1 LKILIIDDE
10 KNICITLSQ
19 ILSDE
24 GYEVR
29 YANLAREGLA
39 LAEEGEADIIL
50 LDVKLPD
57 MNGLDLLSRLRK
69 GQSSIPVIMISGNS
83 GISDAVKAI
92 KLGAFDFLEKP
103 LSLPKVKITVA
114 KALEFYRLSKEIERM
129 REEFE
134 HNWNLIGNSRIMQ
147 ELDALITRIAPAN
160 AKVLIRGESG
170 TGKELVA
177 RLIHARSS
185 RVGKPFIK
193 FNSAA
198 IPRELVE
205 SELFGYER
213 GAFTGAQNRKKGKL
227 EEADGGTL
235 FLDEIGDM
243 EAAAQAKI
251 LRVIQEGEF
260 ERVGG
265 NLTHRIDVRII
276 AATNKDLVAMVK
288 DGSFREDLF
297 YRLNV
302 VPVITPPLRERKEDI
317 PILVE
322 HFSRM
327 VALEMGVKAKSFNP
341 QALELIS
348 KPDYPGNVRELRN
361 IIERVYLLC
370 DRQILEPSDLANL
383 LPGSGND
390 AGLSAFW
397 TETAAYSDKK
407 LEFETR
413 YLGTQLRLFGG
424 IVSKTAEALGL
435 QQSNLSRKLQE
446 LGIKAGK

>member
-1 LKILIIDDE
+1 MKILIIDDE

-24 GYEVR
+24 GYEVQS
-29 YANLAREGLA
+29 ANCAKDGLSLADEHD
-39 LAEEGEADIIL
+39 ADIIL

-57 MNGLDLLSRLRK
+57 LNGLEVLSRLRK
-69 GQSSIPVIMISGNS
+69 SQPQTPVLMISGNS
-83 GISDAVKAI
+83 SIPDAVKAI

-103 LSLPKVKITVA
+103 LSLPKVKISIA
-114 KALEFYRLSKEIERM
+114 KAAELFRLTREIERM
-129 REEFE
+129 REEVE
-134 HNWNLIGNSRIMQ
+134 QNWNLIGNSRIMQ
-147 ELDALITRIAPAN
+147 DLEALISRVAPSN
-160 AKVLIRGESG
+160 AKVLIQGESG

-177 RLIHARSS
+177 RLIHARSN
-185 RVGKPFIK
+185 RPGKPFIK

-243 EAAAQAKI
+243 ESAAQAKI

-265 NLTHRIDVRII
+265 NSTHRIDVRII
-276 AATNKDLVAMVK
+276 AATNKDLPVLVQS
-288 DGSFREDLF
+288 GSFREDLF

-302 VPVITPPLRERKEDI
+302 VPVFAPPLRDRKEDI
-317 PILVE
+317 PLLVN
-322 HFSRM
+322 HFAKL
-327 VALEMGVKAKSFNP
+327 VASEMGIKPKQFSAK
-341 QALELIS
+341 ALELIS
-348 KPDYPGNVRELRN
+348 RPDYPGNVRELKN
-361 IIERVYLLC
+361 IVERIFLLC
-370 DRQILEPSDLANL
+370 DYQILEPQDIEPF
-383 LPGSGND
+383 LPGASTGSEQ
-390 AGLSAFW
+390 LAFW
-397 TETAAYSDKK
+397 RETKAYGEKK
-407 LEFETR
+407 REFETK
-413 YLGTQLRLFGG
+413 YLNTQLQLFGG
-424 IVSKTAEALGL
+424 SVSKTAEALGL